1 MHIRKEYQLQTIAN
15 KNFIFLFRKDK
26 VDMTRII
33 SFNPTAAWL
42 WTQLYGREFTFD
54 DAFELL
60 DNHYEG
66 DAEEMKQNL
75 KWWLDSLG
83 EEDVIVR

>member
-1 MHIRKEYQLQTIAN
+1 MYIRKEYQLQIIAN
-15 KNFIFLFRKDK
+15 KTFIFLFRKGE

-42 WTQLYGREFTFD
+42 WTQLYDKDFTFD
-54 DAFELL
+54 EALSLL

-75 KWWLDSLG
+75 QWWLNSLMK
-83 EEDVIVR
+83 EDVIVK